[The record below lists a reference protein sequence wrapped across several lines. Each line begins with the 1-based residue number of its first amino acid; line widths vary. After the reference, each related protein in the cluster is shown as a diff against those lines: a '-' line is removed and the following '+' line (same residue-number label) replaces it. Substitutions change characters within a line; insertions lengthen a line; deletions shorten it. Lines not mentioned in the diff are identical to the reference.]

1 MRSAAKTF
9 AGLLLM
15 AALQAGALAQDE
27 APTPEQVQTAV
38 AQVREDPLWAQ
49 NKKEHVLRFKPE
61 PKEKA
66 PKTREATN
74 IPGWIE
80 TMTEMARNFI
90 WVLGA
95 GGAAW
100 TLVALRRW
108 ARVRDQALAPV
119 PNLLPSHVSALDIRP
134 QSLPPQ
140 IAEAVLRLWQE
151 GQHRQALSLL
161 YRATLSRL
169 VHQYAV
175 PIKAASTE
183 GECIALADTRL
194 DTERSALVQQLVT
207 AWQRATYGSQLP
219 SSHTL
224 KQLCQGFTL
233 LLDHP
238 NQEARA

>member
-1 MRSAAKTF
+1 MRSAAESLV
-9 AGLLLM
+9 GLLLW
-15 AALQAGALAQDE
+15 AALQAGALAQDNT
-27 APTPEQVQTAV
+27 PTPEQVQTAV
-38 AQVREDPLWAQ
+38 AQVRGDPLWAQ

-66 PKTREATN
+66 PKTREAAN
-74 IPGWIE
+74 IPEWIE
-80 TMTEMARNFI
+80 TMTETARYFI
-90 WVLGA
+90 WILGA

-100 TLVALRRW
+100 ALVALRRW
-108 ARVRDQALAPV
+108 VRVRDQALAPV
-119 PNLLPSHVSALDIRP
+119 RDLLPSHVSALDIRP
-134 QSLPPQ
+134 HSLPAQ

-183 GECIALADTRL
+183 GECVALAFTRL
-194 DTERSALVQQLVT
+194 DTGRSALVQQLVT

-219 SSHTL
+219 SSDTL
-224 KQLCQGFTL
+224 EQLCQGFTL

-238 NQEARA
+238 NQETRA